1 MAILKVPKITTIQ
14 RLDLVLAESEIV
26 YDSDLKRY
34 FGGDNVRVGGFPIGD
49 GAEPYVE
56 TITISQEQFDEK
68 KITLQNQST
77 NINKTRFTFINGT
90 TQLLN
95 IDYEFID
102 SQTISWNSLGL
113 DNFIEIGDVIL
124 LEYW

>member
-1 MAILKVPKITTIQ
+1 MAILRVPKITTLQ
-14 RLDLVLAESEIV
+14 RLEIILSDSEIV

-34 FGGDNVRVGGFPIGD
+34 FGGDNVRLGGFPIGE

-56 TITISQEQFDEK
+56 TITINQDNIDQK

-77 NINKTRFTFINGT
+77 NFNKTRFTFINGT

-95 IDYEFID
+95 IDYEFTD
-102 SQTISWNSLGL
+102 SFTISWNNLGL
-113 DNFIEIGDVIL
+113 DNFIEVGDVIL
-124 LEYW
+124 IEYW